1 MTYAKAKI
9 LNMRSISSLEIHALS
24 LSLQTQTMEQLRIML
39 YIIIGRGKYADHKKN
54 RNKHQ
59 QNKLPEMRQ

>member
-9 LNMRSISSLEIHALS
+9 LSMQSISSLEIHVLS

-39 YIIIGRGKYADHKKN
+39 YIIIGRGKYADLKN

-59 QNKLPEMRQ
+59 QISCQK